1 MKTHD
6 KLYQATLE
14 WLEERGINIEDIAE
28 LAFNLQKP
36 YVLELTKEDASESVN
51 AVLKKREVQNAILT
65 GIFLD
70 KAAEN
75 GYPEEPLLSQLVND
89 NSLFGIDE
97 VLALSVVNIYGFI
110 GLTNFGYL
118 DKEKPGI
125 IKELN
130 NNNKVNT
137 FLDDLIAAIAAAAAS
152 RIAHKT
158 KDNGNPNIDNDNF
171 L

>member
-6 KLYQATLE
+6 KLYNATLD
-14 WLEERGINIEDIAE
+14 WLKERGIKIKDIAK
-28 LAFNLQKP
+28 LVFDLQNP
-36 YVLELTKEDASESVN
+36 YIPELTMEDAIESVN

-70 KAAEN
+70 KAAEKK
-75 GYPEEPLLSQLVND
+75 YPDEPLLSQLVDD
-89 NSLFGIDE
+89 NALFGIDE
-97 VLALSVVNIYGFI
+97 VLALSIVNIYGFI

-125 IKELN
+125 IEELN
-130 NNNKVNT
+130 KTKKKDKVNT

-152 RIAHKT
+152 RLAHQKID
-158 KDNGNPNIDNDNF
+158 KGIIDNYE
-171 L
+171 